1 MGRVGSG
8 DAFDSCWISVRC
20 RLLLC
25 RLITEDG
32 FMSVSDATFPPDR
45 DALER
50 LQLQKLNEL
59 CREISGANPFWT
71 QRLEGAGLDIPSI
84 DNWGSFSQIP
94 FLRKADLVECHAANP
109 PYSSNMTYPLVR
121 YSRLHQT
128 SGTTGKPLRWL
139 DTPASWEWL
148 MGCWK
153 QIYHLVGLT
162 PEDRLAFPFSFGPFI
177 GFWAA
182 FEGAQRL
189 GNLCLAGGGMSSQ
202 ARLRMIL
209 DNEATFVC
217 CTPTYALR
225 LAAVAEE
232 EGIDMSDSAVR
243 GIVVAG
249 EPGGN
254 IPAIRE
260 QISSAFGARVFDHW
274 GMTEIGSLGVE
285 SVAYEDGLYIL
296 ETECIAEIINSET
309 GEPVE
314 RGETGELVITN
325 LGRWGSPVIRYRT
338 GDLVQEDLSES
349 PDGICLKRLK
359 GGVLGRADDMMTIRG
374 NNVFPSSIDAIVREF
389 ENVAEYRMHFTTKRE
404 MNHLKIEVEP
414 VASIAE
420 TDAEGS
426 LLSDINRAIKD
437 RMNFQAEIVAVPVD
451 SLPRFE
457 LKGRRFVKD

>member
-1 MGRVGSG
+1 MI
-8 DAFDSCWISVRC
+8 DSEV
-20 RLLLC
+20 
-25 RLITEDG
+25 
-32 FMSVSDATFPPDR
+32 TFPADR
-45 DALER
+45 ETLKR
-50 LQLQKLNEL
+50 LQLQKLSGM
-59 CREISGANPFWT
+59 CRELSHTNPFWT
-71 QRLEGAGLDIPSI
+71 QRLESVGLDPAAIES
-84 DNWGSFSQIP
+84 WEAFAHIP
-94 FLRKADLVECHAANP
+94 FLRKADLVESHEEYP
-109 PYSSNMTYPLVR
+109 PYSSNMTYPLVG

-139 DTPASWEWL
+139 DTPASWDWFME
-148 MGCWK
+148 CWK

-209 DNEATFVC
+209 DNKATFVC

-232 EGIDMSDSAVR
+232 EGIDIAGSDVR
-243 GIVVAG
+243 GVIVAG

-254 IPAIRE
+254 IPAIRQ
-260 QISSAFGARVFDHW
+260 QIESAFGARVFDHW

-285 SVAYEDGLYIL
+285 SVNYAEGLYLL
-296 ETECIAEIINSET
+296 ETECIAEIIDSESAQ
-309 GEPVE
+309 PVE
-314 RGETGELVITN
+314 PGETGELVITN
-325 LGRWGSPVIRYRT
+325 LGRWGSPIIRYRT
-338 GDLVQEDLSES
+338 GDLVQKDLSDS
-349 PDGICLKRLK
+349 PDGLCLKRLK

-389 ENVAEYRMHFTTKRE
+389 DNVVEYRMHFTTKRE
-404 MNHLKIEVEP
+404 MNHLKIEIEP
-414 VASIAE
+414 LASLAG
-420 TDAEGS
+420 TDGEQQ
-426 LLSDINRAIKD
+426 LLTDINRAIKD
-437 RMNFQAEIVAVPVD
+437 RMNFQAEIVAVEPE

-457 LKGRRFVKD
+457 LKGRRFIKEGE

>member
-1 MGRVGSG
+1 MT
-8 DAFDSCWISVRC
+8 D
-20 RLLLC
+20 
-25 RLITEDG
+25 
-32 FMSVSDATFPPDR
+32 SDAIFPADR
-45 DALER
+45 ESLER
-50 LQLQKLNEL
+50 LQLQKLRDM
-59 CREISGANPFWT
+59 CREISHANPFWT
-71 QRLEGAGLDIPSI
+71 ERLESVGLDPAVV
-84 DNWGSFSQIP
+84 DRWDVFARIP
-94 FLRKADLVECHAANP
+94 FLQKADLVESHATNP

-139 DTPASWEWL
+139 DTPDSWDWL
-148 MGCWK
+148 MACWR

-209 DNEATFVC
+209 DNDATIVC

-225 LAAVAEE
+225 LATVAEE
-232 EGIDMSDSAVR
+232 EGLNMAESAVR

-254 IPAIRE
+254 IPAIRQ
-260 QISSAFGARVFDHW
+260 QIETAFGARVFDHW

-285 SVAYEDGLYIL
+285 SVNYADGLYLL
-296 ETECIAEIINSET
+296 ETECIAEIVDPENGT
-309 GEPVE
+309 PVE
-314 RGETGELVITN
+314 AGEVGELVMTN

-338 GDLVQEDLSES
+338 GDLVREDLSES
-349 PDGICLKRLK
+349 PDDLCLKRLR

-389 ENVAEYRMHFTTKRE
+389 ERVVEYRMHFTTQRE
-404 MNHLKIEVEP
+404 MNHLKIEIEP
-414 VASIAE
+414 QAALAG
-420 TDAEGS
+420 TDEEQE
-426 LLSDINRAIKD
+426 LLTEINRAIKD
-437 RMNFQAEIVAVPVD
+437 RMNFQAEIVAAPVD

-457 LKGRRFVKD
+457 LKGRRFVRDSET

>member
-1 MGRVGSG
+1 MT
-8 DAFDSCWISVRC
+8 DSETI
-20 RLLLC
+20 
-25 RLITEDG
+25 
-32 FMSVSDATFPPDR
+32 FPADR
-45 DALER
+45 ESLER
-50 LQLQKLNEL
+50 LQLQKLREM
-59 CREISGANPFWT
+59 CRELSHANPFWT
-71 QRLEGAGLDIPSI
+71 ERLEGVGLDPAAI
-84 DNWGSFSQIP
+84 DSRDAFSRIP
-94 FLRKADLVECHAANP
+94 FLQKADLVESHAANP
-109 PYSSNMTYPLVR
+109 PYSSNMTYPLVH

-139 DTPASWEWL
+139 DTPDSWDWL
-148 MGCWK
+148 MECWR

-209 DNEATFVC
+209 DNDATFVC

-225 LAAVAEE
+225 LAVVAEE
-232 EGIDMSDSAVR
+232 EGLNMADSSVR
-243 GIVVAG
+243 GIIVAG

-254 IPAIRE
+254 IPAIRQ
-260 QISSAFGARVFDHW
+260 QIESAFGARVFDHW

-285 SVAYEDGLYIL
+285 SVNYADGLYLL
-296 ETECIAEIINSET
+296 ETECIAEITDPES
-309 GEPVE
+309 GQPVE
-314 RGETGELVITN
+314 AGETGELVITN

-338 GDLVQEDLSES
+338 GDLVREDLTES
-349 PDGICLKRLK
+349 PDGLCLKRLR

-389 ENVAEYRMHFTTKRE
+389 DRVAEYRMHFTTRRE
-404 MNHLKIEVEP
+404 MNHLKIEIEP
-414 VASIAE
+414 LASLAG
-420 TDAEGS
+420 TDAEQE
-426 LLSDINRAIKD
+426 LLTDINRAIKD

-457 LKGRRFVKD
+457 LKGRRFVRDSER